1 MEPKYGDLVGG
12 GEEGSYKEGK
22 RGKVEGRKWCQKRGT
37 TKLTRRR
44 KSRILRMGNETRK
57 W

>member
-22 RGKVEGRKWCQKRGT
+22 RGKVEGRKWCQKRGDH
-37 TKLTRRR
+37 
-44 KSRILRMGNETRK
+44 ETDTPEEEPDPSDGQ
-57 W
+57 